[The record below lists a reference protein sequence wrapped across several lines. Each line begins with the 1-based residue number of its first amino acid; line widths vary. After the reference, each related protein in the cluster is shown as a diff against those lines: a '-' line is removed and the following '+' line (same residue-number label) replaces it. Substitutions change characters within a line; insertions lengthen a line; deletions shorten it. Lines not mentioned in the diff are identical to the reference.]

1 MTSLP
6 PANNLKTS
14 NDMTKLELNELE
26 MLILIMNRKINYEL
40 GVGNPYESLYKTI
53 RDKLVKMYD
62 ETYEDYIT
70 QGGTI

>member
-1 MTSLP
+1 
-6 PANNLKTS
+6 
-14 NDMTKLELNELE
+14 MTKLELNELE

-40 GVGNPYESLYKTI
+40 GVGNQYESLYKTI